1 MLSSTLGNARQP
13 ETANAALRDPTP
25 APLPA
30 PPAPPA
36 PPRTDDQ
43 IAEQVG
49 NLINTDLNE
58 PQMRAV
64 LARTSLTEAERR
76 IVVREVLA
84 ARAHVDDFESRRRA
98 GWL

>member
-1 MLSSTLGNARQP
+1 MHHL
-13 ETANAALRDPTP
+13 ETPTP

-30 PPAPPA
+30 PPAPVPA
-36 PPRTDDQ
+36 RADDA

-58 PQMRAV
+58 RQMLAV
-64 LARTSLTEAERR
+64 LSRTNLTETERR

-84 ARAHVDDFESRRRA
+84 ARAFVDNHEAMRRA

>member
-1 MLSSTLGNARQP
+1 MQQLDTPN
-13 ETANAALRDPTP
+13 P
-25 APLPA
+25 APIPA
-30 PPAPPA
+30 PPANT
-36 PPRTDDQ
+36 PPRTDDA

-58 PQMRAV
+58 RQMLAV
-64 LARTSLTEAERR
+64 LARTALTETERR

-84 ARAHVDDFESRRRA
+84 ARAFVDNHEAMRRA

>member
-1 MLSSTLGNARQP
+1 MQHFDT
-13 ETANAALRDPTP
+13 PTP

-30 PPAPPA
+30 PPATV
-36 PPRTDDQ
+36 PPRADDA

-58 PQMRAV
+58 RQMLAV
-64 LARTSLTEAERR
+64 LARTNLTETERQ

-84 ARAHVDDFESRRRA
+84 ARAFVDNHHAMRRA
-98 GWL
+98 GWI